1 MEDLRERLLARIG
14 ELASSEDRSRFR
26 TLGDMLERSLPA
38 IKVPELQPVVLTI
51 MKHIP
56 NLKGEYLKMLLDD
69 PELYNAAD
77 VNVKQQIWQGNQA
90 KFGDEI
96 SSLLSQYVEV
106 QEQILFKSGSDKDFF
121 TQPPKARRQHTV
133 LLDIVKMIGKNIRL
147 YDMVLQ
153 FLRTLFL
160 RTRNVHYCTLRAELL
175 MTFHDMKVTDIFQE
189 DPCYKFTWC
198 LDACIQEG
206 VVDSKRAKELVGFLD
221 GVRKG
226 HEEILG

>member
-1 MEDLRERLLARIG
+1 MEDLRERLLTRIS
-14 ELASSEDRSRFR
+14 ELAVSEDRNRFR
-26 TLGDMLERSLPA
+26 TLGELLERSLPA
-38 IKVPELQPVVLTI
+38 IKVPELQPVVLAL

-56 NLKGEYLKMLLDD
+56 NLKADHLKILL
-69 PELYNAAD
+69 ENSNLYNAAD
-77 VNVKQQIWQGNQA
+77 ISVKQQIWQGNQP

-96 SSLLSQYVEV
+96 SSLLSQYVDV
-106 QEQILFKSGSDKDFF
+106 QEDILYKAGSEKDFF
-121 TQPPKARRQHTV
+121 MLLPKVRRQHNV

-175 MTFHDMKVTDIFQE
+175 MAFHDMKITDIFQE

-198 LDACIQEG
+198 LDACIQECF
-206 VVDSKRAKELVGFLD
+206 VDSKRAKELVSFLD
-221 GVRKG
+221 SVRKG
-226 HEEILG
+226 REEILG